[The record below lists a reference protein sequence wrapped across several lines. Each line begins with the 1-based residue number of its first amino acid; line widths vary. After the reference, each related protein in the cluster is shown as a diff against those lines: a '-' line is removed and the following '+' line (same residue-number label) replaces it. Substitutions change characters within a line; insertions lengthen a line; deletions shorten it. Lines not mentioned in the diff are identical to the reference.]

1 MERRYLY
8 LAAIACSL
16 GLILVAI
23 FPWRGFDPAGHW
35 HRVGWIPFVSRPVRV
50 IDFVGNLFLFVP
62 LGASIALYAQ
72 RAALLPTFTMAFA
85 FSFVGEWA
93 QVYSRYRYP
102 SGADLILNVSGA
114 VLAAYGADRIRRGRA
129 GRAETEPT
137 QSASEVR
144 SLKRCGNLWSPS
156 SSGMDR

>member
-1 MERRYLY
+1 M
-8 LAAIACSL
+8 
-16 GLILVAI
+16 
-23 FPWRGFDPAGHW
+23 
-35 HRVGWIPFVSRPVRV
+35 SRPVRV

-114 VLAAYGADRIRRGRA
+114 VLAAYGVDRIRRGRA

-137 QSASEVR
+137 HSASEVR